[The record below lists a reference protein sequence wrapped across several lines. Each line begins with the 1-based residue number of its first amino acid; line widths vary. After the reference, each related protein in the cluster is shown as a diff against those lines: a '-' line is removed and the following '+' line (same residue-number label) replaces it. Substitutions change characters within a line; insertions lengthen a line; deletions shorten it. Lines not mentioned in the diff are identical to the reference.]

1 MHFTHCTVV
10 RLEFDQH
17 DYRIKEGTNNNQ
29 LRATVKTVENQN
41 VELARE
47 IQLKVTPL
55 TFQQQE
61 ALGIPLPPDFPPK
74 PVAAS
79 GMFHMLVD
87 ILLKALL
94 PHTFTFG
101 FLLLFV
107 VVAQAH
113 LQHLNTGLG
122 RVHARP
128 EEMV

>member
-1 MHFTHCTVV
+1 M
-10 RLEFDQH
+10 
-17 DYRIKEGTNNNQ
+17 KEGTNNNL
-29 LRATVKTVENQN
+29 LRVTVKTVEIQN
-41 VELARE
+41 VDLASEL
-47 IQLKVTPL
+47 QLKITPL

-79 GMFHMLVD
+79 GTFHVLVD

-107 VVAQAH
+107 VVAKH
-113 LQHLNTGLG
+113 TYNI
-122 RVHARP
+122 
-128 EEMV
+128 